1 MASGGIKSLLFS
13 PGVQTR
19 SGSLGLLIVRLG
31 AGGMLLAGHGWGKLL
46 AFAERAA
53 SFPDPLGIGHLASLA
68 GTVGAEVVCAAL
80 VMVGLATRLAALP
93 VVFTMAVAG
102 FVINAGAPW
111 GEKELA
117 AIYLVPF
124 LALVFTGPGAY
135 SLDAK
140 IAWRPS
146 RGRGKRI

>member
-1 MASGGIKSLLFS
+1 MAAGGIKRALFN
-13 PGVQTR
+13 PGAH
-19 SGSLGLLIVRLG
+19 GGAASLGLLILRLG
-31 AGGMLLAGHGWGKLL
+31 AGGMLVFGHGWGKLL
-46 AFAERAA
+46 AFADK
-53 SFPDPLGIGHLASLA
+53 SQGFPDPLGIGHLPSMA

-80 VMVGLATRLAALP
+80 VAVGLATRLAALP
-93 VVFTMAVAG
+93 VVFTMVVAG
-102 FVINAGAPW
+102 FVVNAGAPW

-140 IAWRPS
+140 IAGSS
-146 RGRGKRI
+146 RGRGKRV

>member
-1 MASGGIKSLLFS
+1 MASGGLKSVLFS
-13 PGVQTR
+13 PGTHSR
-19 SGSLGLLIVRLG
+19 AASFGLLLLRLG
-31 AGGMLLAGHGWGKLL
+31 AGGMMIAGHGWGKLL
-46 AFAERAA
+46 
-53 SFPDPLGIGHLASLA
+53 SFQARSAQWPDPLGIGHAPSMA

-80 VMVGLATRLAALP
+80 VMIGFATRIAALP
-93 VVFTMAVAG
+93 LVFTMAVAG
-102 FVINAGAPW
+102 FVINAGEPW

-140 IAWRPS
+140 IAGSS
-146 RGRGKRI
+146 RGRRKGV

>member
-1 MASGGIKSLLFS
+1 MAAGGIKGFLFN
-13 PGVQTR
+13 PGSHGR
-19 SGSLGLLIVRLG
+19 STSFGLLLLRLG
-31 AGGMLLAGHGWGKLL
+31 AGGMMVFGHGWGKLL
-46 AFAERAA
+46 AFGERSAA
-53 SFPDPLGIGHLASLA
+53 WPDPLGIGHLPSMA

-80 VMVGLATRLAALP
+80 VAIGLATRLAALP
-93 VVFTMAVAG
+93 LVFTMAVAG
-102 FVINAGAPW
+102 FVINAGEPW

-140 IAWRPS
+140 IAGSS
-146 RGRGKRI
+146 RGRGKRV